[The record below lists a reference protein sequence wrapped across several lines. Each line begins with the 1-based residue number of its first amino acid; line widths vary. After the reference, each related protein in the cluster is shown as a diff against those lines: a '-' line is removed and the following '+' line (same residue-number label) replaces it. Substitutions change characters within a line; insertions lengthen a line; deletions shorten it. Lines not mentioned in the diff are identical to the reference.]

1 MIIIYGLGNVG
12 EQYALNKHNI
22 GWIVLDKIA
31 NKLDLN
37 WQKVSGGFYFKIS
50 NNIVCF
56 KSDGFMNNSGEKLS
70 KFILYQKIVTSNI
83 QVLVIQ
89 DDSDQ
94 IVGCAKLLLA
104 GGTAGHKG
112 IVDMYKY
119 SLSLGIE
126 LNCIWRLKIGI
137 RPEGNK
143 LKSETFVLTNVSEE
157 EKNIATAISN
167 LISLDLQKNN
177 LSNFINLQQLIN
189 SEYVLK
195 QAK

>member
-31 NKLDLN
+31 NKLGLS

-50 NNIVCF
+50 NNIICF
-56 KSDGFMNNSGEKLS
+56 KSDGFMNNSGERLS
-70 KFILYQKIVTSNI
+70 KFISYQKINTSNI
-83 QVLVIQ
+83 QIIVVQ

-104 GGTAGHKG
+104 GGSAGHKG
-112 IVDMYKY
+112 IADIYKY
-119 SLSLGIE
+119 SLSLKIDTSS
-126 LNCIWRLKIGI
+126 IWRLKIGI
-137 RPEGNK
+137 RPEGNR

-157 EKNIATAISN
+157 EKNIATSISN
-167 LISLDLQKNN
+167 LIVLDLQKNN
-177 LSNFINLQQLIN
+177 LSNLINLQQIIN
-189 SEYVLK
+189 SEYVLR